1 MSESKL
7 PPPRPII
14 RFDADMPM
22 PAATERSQ
30 APAPRL
36 SVVVVAY
43 AMAEQVDR
51 TLHSLSLNYQRGV
64 SKDDYE
70 VILVE
75 NTSGDDLGEA
85 RATRHS
91 GNFRYFLREETE
103 STPIHAIN
111 FGAAQARGEYVAIM
125 IDGARML
132 SPGVIAWTL
141 AASRLD
147 ELAVV
152 CVPGYHLGEELQQVA
167 AHRGYN
173 EATEAE
179 LLESISWPED
189 GYRLFEISCSAGTSA
204 GGFFKPIGESN
215 CIALPKTLF
224 EELGGFDSQFT
235 QRGGGMVNL
244 DFYKRALDHPGSQL
258 VILPGEGSF
267 HQFHGGETTGR
278 KGVDREQIIQDIA
291 EEYFNLRGERFCPPE
306 QRAIFLGAIPD
317 NALRYVRHSAEA
329 VMRLNRLPY
338 GAAQAPP
345 LSVVVVGYRMPQ
357 QLQRTLYT
365 LSAHYQRNVTEQDY
379 EVIVVENASDQNLDT
394 DCLQSLGSNF
404 RYFLREESGTSPVH
418 ALNFGLREARGEIVG
433 IMIDGAHMLTPRVME
448 HALACSRTHPN
459 HLTAVP
465 VHHLGPEEQHESV
478 RKGFDEAAQDALLDS
493 VDWRADGYELL
504 RISVWCSAN
513 INGFMQPMSESNCF
527 FAPRANLEKIGFADT
542 RFSYE
547 GGGALNLHMYR
558 ALGLM
563 PDSTYIVLMG
573 EASCHQYHGGV
584 TSNKTRKE
592 VQDKF
597 IQQLKS
603 LWQDQYKALTR
614 EPLFFGSISPQA
626 QALLSQASQL
636 GERRHRQLAN
646 ARKEPWPETP
656 VDSLSAMPFLESD

>member
-1 MSESKL
+1 MPGPSMKVRTRLIPGTFNASWKSSADARQQTRRRLRTSTPEPIKYLMSESKL

-14 RFDADMPM
+14 RFAADMPV

-75 NTSGDDLGEA
+75 NASGDDLGEA
-85 RATRHS
+85 RATSHS

-291 EEYFNLRGERFCPPE
+291 EIGSRHASTRSPIGSKGRRLQTSLRRSFAVYWRGSRPP
-306 QRAIFLGAIPD
+306 
-317 NALRYVRHSAEA
+317 
-329 VMRLNRLPY
+329 M
-338 GAAQAPP
+338 
-345 LSVVVVGYRMPQ
+345 
-357 QLQRTLYT
+357 
-365 LSAHYQRNVTEQDY
+365 
-379 EVIVVENASDQNLDT
+379 
-394 DCLQSLGSNF
+394 
-404 RYFLREESGTSPVH
+404 
-418 ALNFGLREARGEIVG
+418 
-433 IMIDGAHMLTPRVME
+433 
-448 HALACSRTHPN
+448 
-459 HLTAVP
+459 TA
-465 VHHLGPEEQHESV
+465 
-478 RKGFDEAAQDALLDS
+478 K
-493 VDWRADGYELL
+493 
-504 RISVWCSAN
+504 
-513 INGFMQPMSESNCF
+513 
-527 FAPRANLEKIGFADT
+527 
-542 RFSYE
+542 
-547 GGGALNLHMYR
+547 
-558 ALGLM
+558 
-563 PDSTYIVLMG
+563 
-573 EASCHQYHGGV
+573 
-584 TSNKTRKE
+584 
-592 VQDKF
+592 
-597 IQQLKS
+597 
-603 LWQDQYKALTR
+603 
-614 EPLFFGSISPQA
+614 
-626 QALLSQASQL
+626 
-636 GERRHRQLAN
+636 
-646 ARKEPWPETP
+646 
-656 VDSLSAMPFLESD
+656 